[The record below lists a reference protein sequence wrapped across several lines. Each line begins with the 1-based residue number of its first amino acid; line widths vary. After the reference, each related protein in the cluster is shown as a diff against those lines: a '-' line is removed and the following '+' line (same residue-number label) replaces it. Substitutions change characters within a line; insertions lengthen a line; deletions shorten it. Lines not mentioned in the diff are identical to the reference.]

1 MGLHLAVGH
10 PRHLRAGRVGPG
22 GRTGAADRAHPR
34 RRTVGRRARGGCRV
48 NAWLLAAAVL
58 LVGAVGPGAV
68 VALRGPAQQRLLG
81 ASLAA
86 TAVTAV
92 LLLLAQGFGR
102 SSYVDV
108 ALILAVLAPTGTL
121 VFTRLLAGDPSG
133 AEN

>member
-1 MGLHLAVGH
+1 M
-10 PRHLRAGRVGPG
+10 
-22 GRTGAADRAHPR
+22 
-34 RRTVGRRARGGCRV
+34 